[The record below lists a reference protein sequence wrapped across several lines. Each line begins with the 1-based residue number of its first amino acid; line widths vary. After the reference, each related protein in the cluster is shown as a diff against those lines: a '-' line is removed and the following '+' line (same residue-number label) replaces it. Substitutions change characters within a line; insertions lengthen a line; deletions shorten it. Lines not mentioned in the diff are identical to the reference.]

1 MANAQIISLST
12 HVKSQSSDSDS
23 RYFED
28 RGRKDRIHRALSA
41 GYRLADHI
49 GARETCAQMLDALA
63 ALKAMSS

>member
-23 RYFED
+23 KCFED
-28 RGRKDRIHRALSA
+28 RGRKDRIRGALNT

-49 GARETCAQMLDALA
+49 GARKTCAQMLDALA
-63 ALKAMSS
+63 ALKAMSL